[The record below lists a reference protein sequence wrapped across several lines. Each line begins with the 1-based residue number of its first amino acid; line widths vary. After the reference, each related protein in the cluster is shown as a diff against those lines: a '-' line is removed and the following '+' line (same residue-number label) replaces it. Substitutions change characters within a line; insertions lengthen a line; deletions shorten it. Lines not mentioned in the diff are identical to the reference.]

1 MELHR
6 FNKGKSEHNLVDFS
20 ATVIGVFCHNH
31 KGVFF
36 HIGDGAGIAWRQ
48 GDYHNLIISEPENG
62 VFSCETYF
70 FTLPDWQKNLRFT
83 EFCEKNRLLLMTD
96 GVTGFVFSDDFFRIQ
111 RKFLIPVL
119 DYLENEPRKV
129 RAEQALS
136 NTLNDTKAQRLN
148 ADDKTFFW
156 AKLP

>member
-1 MELHR
+1 
-6 FNKGKSEHNLVDFS
+6 
-20 ATVIGVFCHNH
+20 
-31 KGVFF
+31 
-36 HIGDGAGIAWRQ
+36 
-48 GDYHNLIISEPENG
+48 
-62 VFSCETYF
+62 
-70 FTLPDWQKNLRFT
+70 
-83 EFCEKNRLLLMTD
+83 MTD

-129 RAEQALS
+129 RAEQALA